1 MWTTL
6 VISKKLPKVIFHPMG
21 ENLPSLVTLI
31 ADSEKQ
37 GHLIKALFAQ
47 FSLF

>member
-1 MWTTL
+1 
-6 VISKKLPKVIFHPMG
+6 
-21 ENLPSLVTLI
+21 LPSLVTLI

-47 FSLF
+47 FSLFWSDRLIELRDWLSRVSTDGH